1 MVICKTEDSDLET
14 HSELTNW
21 LGTITIIN
29 RAAVLSDGYECR
41 KVIVAQRIIYH
52 SHWFKNQNTW
62 CTSAGTFGKS

>member
-29 RAAVLSDGYECR
+29 RAAVLSDGYEMQESDSCSENYISFSL
-41 KVIVAQRIIYH
+41 V
-52 SHWFKNQNTW
+52 
-62 CTSAGTFGKS
+62 